1 MPRDS
6 PSGSPATPRH
16 AIPIPDSLA
25 CLVTNVRCR
34 DDGVECVVRPRANA
48 AILVDDLRWQ
58 QSVEMR
64 LQNLQQEIAA
74 VRAANAELQRQVGGE
89 SPRFADEIKHERER
103 ERERRD
109 AREARE
115 YHDDS
120 HIRKRHR
127 SSSPIHEHGHG
138 HARRESAPRFVL
150 PSHLHGLRE
159 ILQPALNE
167 LQRPD
172 PLDVSIDDATILW
185 ES

>member
-1 MPRDS
+1 M
-6 PSGSPATPRH
+6 
-16 AIPIPDSLA
+16 
-25 CLVTNVRCR
+25 
-34 DDGVECVVRPRANA
+34 VRPRANA

-74 VRAANAELQRQVGGE
+74 VRAANAELQRQVE
-89 SPRFADEIKHERER
+89 SGVPPRFDEMKHEHTHSHTHAHREHARER

-115 YHDDS
+115 YHDDP

-127 SSSPIHEHGHG
+127 SSSPIHDHGHG
-138 HARRESAPRFVL
+138 HMRRESASRFVL

>member
-1 MPRDS
+1 MLRPR
-6 PSGSPATPRH
+6 GTRPAR
-16 AIPIPDSLA
+16 ADA
-25 CLVTNVRCR
+25 RCR

-74 VRAANAELQRQVGGE
+74 VRAANAELQRQVGGGG
-89 SPRFADEIKHERER
+89 SSDLRDLRER
-103 ERERRD
+103 ERERDSRD
-109 AREARE
+109 ARFDDIKHEHAHHRDHERRDARDARE
-115 YHDDS
+115 YHDDG
-120 HIRKRHR
+120 RKRRR
-127 SSSPIHEHGHG
+127 SASPP
-138 HARRESAPRFVL
+138 RRERFVL

-172 PLDVSIDDATILW
+172 PLDVCIDDATILW